1 MARLIG
7 PGYFIASTLS
17 SPTQADFVALLVGN
31 VEKMRW
37 STNKTTATGDNLG
50 FQSKIP
56 QTVTTTGEVYGAQIS
71 PRLNS
76 AIGALSL
83 IGMSV
88 DPILKGSTT
97 GTVTNLRGL
106 QVTLTDDN
114 SAGRTIT
121 NQPAMIRLWHQL
133 AAHTFTNG
141 NPVGISMEAAGGI
154 GWGFAMKF
162 ADDSG
167 SGLADLASATA
178 TINGVIKVQIGST
191 TGYIPTYATY
201 TPS

>member
-1 MARLIG
+1 MANLIG

-17 SPTQADFVALLVGN
+17 APTAASFVALLIGG

-37 STNKTTATGDNLG
+37 STNKVTSTGDNIG

-76 AIGALSL
+76 AVGAGSL

-106 QVTLTDDN
+106 QITMTDDN

-141 NPVGISMEAAGGI
+141 NPVGIHFDTAGGVA
-154 GWGFAMKF
+154 WGFAMKL

-167 SGLADLASATA
+167 TGLADLASATA